1 MITLSFLISK
11 RAYYDQ
17 VFFLRRFSKVF
28 KFNPIFKQLSV
39 MTSIYYLRN
48 QDSRQIQGSRGNM
61 GPVRIHDD
69 SPGVSLRS
77 LCVKESR
84 AINYACPSSH
94 VVRVPINNRWRRK
107 VRGLCTLHRRSLQR
121 QSITKINLP
130 RNVHSGKSDPTHPSL
145 LGTVGKFNDFVPL
158 VLPHEFSACFRKTL
172 LLLCT
177 SIYYYINFS

>member
-1 MITLSFLISK
+1 
-11 RAYYDQ
+11 
-17 VFFLRRFSKVF
+17 
-28 KFNPIFKQLSV
+28 
-39 MTSIYYLRN
+39 
-48 QDSRQIQGSRGNM
+48 M

-158 VLPHEFSACFRKTL
+158 VPPHESPRIFCMFSENAASPLYLHIL
-172 LLLCT
+172 LYKFFSNCILIKNLYKIYICIFM
-177 SIYYYINFS
+177 SI